1 MTIENDLRTHLLAD
15 GPVAALVVDLS
26 LDPADQSRVY
36 PIKLPQSP
44 VYPAITYEIIS
55 TIPHRALAG
64 DSDLERARA
73 RIHCWAATYSG
84 AVDLAGKVRTAMADF
99 SGLMGTTTVRS
110 VKFETWNDIFEDVP
124 EVYRR
129 VADFMIAHI

>member
-1 MTIENDLRTHLLAD
+1 MSIEDGLRTHLIAD
-15 GPVAALVVDLS
+15 APVTALVV
-26 LDPADQSRVY
+26 ARIY
-36 PIKLPQSP
+36 PIKLPQNP
-44 VYPAITYEIIS
+44 TYPALTYEIIS
-55 TIPHRALAG
+55 DIPHRALAG

-84 AVDLAGKVRTAMADF
+84 AIDLAGKVRTSVADF

-129 VADFMIAHI
+129 VADFMIAHT